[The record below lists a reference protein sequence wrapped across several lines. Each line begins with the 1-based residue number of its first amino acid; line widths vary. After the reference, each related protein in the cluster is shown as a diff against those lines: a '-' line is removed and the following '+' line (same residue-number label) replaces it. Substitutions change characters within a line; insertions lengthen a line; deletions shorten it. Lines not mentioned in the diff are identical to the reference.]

1 MLLNSQ
7 GLRDQFNMILV
18 KGEAFIAEALGTESH
33 KDLPPSIAF
42 GDITLWVQVALIVI
56 MLVAIALTLRT
67 WYDVQH
73 RHVRNA
79 ALSSPLPAL

>member
-1 MLLNSQ
+1 MNMNIKGAVPLL
-7 GLRDQFNMILV
+7 
-18 KGEAFIAEALGTESH
+18 EALGTESH

-42 GDITLWVQVALIVI
+42 GDITLWVQGYGHIVI
-56 MLVAIALTLRT
+56 LLIAIALTLRT
-67 WYDVQH
+67 WVRRSKH